1 MSQHMS
7 GTRDQVKSSLSG
19 GASVLQR
26 QCACGRKTIAG
37 ARCAQCNADHASS
50 QRTAAASSAREG
62 GYASIPGPHGGLS
75 AAERGFSGE
84 NFSKI
89 RVHGDG
95 ALFRGFDAALRRGVA
110 ARQQASGENRADG
123 ASAELDVNIDVIKA
137 PPSRLRAAI
146 ASDGADN
153 EAAGEDEDVL
163 TAQTPAGP
171 VVPGGGPTPPSCTYV
186 VSYENVRNAPCNT
199 GLCGAKIIYD
209 ITAVKATG
217 LGCPSTLNG
226 LMVTESVS
234 NDHGCSPA
242 NVQGG
247 AGCPIAENPPMAP
260 GNGIVRNC
268 TDTYGVCLGSTSQ
281 SRIPPAGCTETV
293 TQQIFVGGV
302 LAETHLIRFNISK
315 SGAGCGGTVTRT

>member
-1 MSQHMS
+1 MSQHS
-7 GTRDQVKSSLSG
+7 SAARDQIKSSLSG
-19 GASVLQR
+19 GAPALRR

-37 ARCAQCNADHASS
+37 ARCTQCSAGHAPL
-50 QRTAAASSAREG
+50 QRSPVSSATARAG
-62 GYASIPGPHGGLS
+62 GHAVISGTSAGTSGDRSASGS
-75 AAERGFSGE
+75 GFHRNE

-95 ALFRGFDAALRRGVA
+95 ALFSGFDKALRRA
-110 ARQQASGENRADG
+110 APVQQDG
-123 ASAELDVNIDVIKA
+123 TGAELDVNVDVIKA
-137 PPSRLRAAI
+137 PPSRLLAAI
-146 ASDGADN
+146 DTAGVDN

-171 VVPGGGPTPPSCTYV
+171 VLPGTGPTPPSCTYV
-186 VSYENVRNAPCNT
+186 VTYENVRNAACDT

-217 LGCPSTLNG
+217 TGCPSTLNG
-226 LMVTESVS
+226 LMVTEAVS

-242 NVQGG
+242 TVQGG
-247 AGCPIAENPPMAP
+247 AGCPIEEHPPLAP
-260 GNGIVRNC
+260 GNGLVRNC

-293 TQQIFVGGV
+293 TQKIFVGGV
-302 LAETHLIRFNISK
+302 LAETHLIRFRISK